1 MIHRRLRAAVVLAT
15 VLGLSACRPEPE
27 AQPAGSGDLRTNIL
41 VEKPGSE
48 PAAAYEG
55 TPVYYPCAVLTDDVI
70 AAAGLAYTD
79 HTLAGGTRL
88 SPGADR
94 PEPARSTFDDISCRG
109 YLRRAAGRR
118 DEPEII
124 LTTLNVKLSSRSAWR
139 LATSPQAGKAGSANG
154 VGYHRLPD
162 QAEDEVTVAF
172 DDGGHGAVNAFTL
185 NLRHFSAIADGEK
198 ALAKLIDGVTRNI
211 AAGPRPMP
219 EHSYPEPY
227 GLTAKPCDAMP
238 PEVFTAVTGL
248 PTNGL
253 QKDLFGVDEHDVVN
267 NHAIQITCERVSR
280 LDRIEQDPASLSVEQ
295 TIYAE
300 GPAVAADD
308 VQRMCAYEATAKESS
323 PLPQPVGDVSCGVRG
338 DTVTGGATVYFH
350 VGRTMVR
357 LSLTSHG
364 ITGPAAVAK
373 VTDGAKRIY
382 ALLNR

>member
-1 MIHRRLRAAVVLAT
+1 MT
-15 VLGLSACRPEPE
+15 MLGLSACRPAPE
-27 AQPAGSGDLRTNIL
+27 AQPAGSGALRTNIL

-48 PAAAYEG
+48 PAAEYEG

-94 PEPARSTFDDISCRG
+94 PELAGTTFEDISCRG
-109 YLRRAAGRR
+109 YLRRAAGR
-118 DEPEII
+118 DEPEVI
-124 LTTLNVKLSSRSAWR
+124 LTTLNAKLSSPSAWR
-139 LATSPQAGKAGSANG
+139 LATSPQAEKAGAANG

-162 QAEDEVTVAF
+162 RGDDEVTVAF
-172 DDGGHGAVNAFTL
+172 DDGGHGSANAFTL

-227 GLTAKPCDAMP
+227 GLTAEPCDAMP
-238 PEVFTAVTGL
+238 PEVFTAVTDL
-248 PTNGL
+248 PTDGL

-267 NHAIQITCERVSR
+267 NRAIEITCERVSL
-280 LDRIEQDPASLSVEQ
+280 LDRTERDPASLSVQQ

-308 VQRMCAYEATAKESS
+308 VQRMCAYEATTKDNS

-338 DTVTGGATVYFH
+338 NTVTGGATVCFH

-357 LSLTSHG
+357 VSLTSHE
-364 ITGPAAVAK
+364 ITGPAAIAK
-373 VTDGAKRIY
+373 VADGAKQIY